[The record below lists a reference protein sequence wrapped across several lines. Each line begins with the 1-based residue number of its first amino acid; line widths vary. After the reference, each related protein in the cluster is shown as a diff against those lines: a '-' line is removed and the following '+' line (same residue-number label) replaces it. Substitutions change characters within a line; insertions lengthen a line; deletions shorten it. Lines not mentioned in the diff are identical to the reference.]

1 MKNIKKQIVAF
12 LVMGLIAGQV
22 APTPAPNADAAG
34 KVKISRTATTLYPGD
49 SEQLILLNTTKKQDK
64 KVTWKSSKK
73 TIVKVT
79 KKGRITAVK
88 SGSAKVT
95 AKLGKKSYTCK
106 VTVKKVL
113 VATPKPSAATEGN
126 QMFQSDVTNDM
137 TTAAYWYNKV
147 SDPTKV
153 LLKRDKLDSVNALT
167 MKADGAVM
175 YDLKNRDINYNSN
188 SSKSSLLSELD
199 NVRGEGRIGS
209 RTEIYRDGEKLD
221 TAAMDAWFAEMKAN
235 VEAAASS
242 DNDTRKYGVVTKRA
256 DIWMAPTN
264 VYVGFSAGD
273 TDSEFV
279 NTSANINE
287 PILVGITTKDGKYAH
302 VLTDNCSGWIETE
315 KFAVCDSKEEWLAQV
330 YPADEN
336 SLVVDSSHLVL
347 EESYTSPK
355 TSKVD
360 LYLGTILPLV
370 GKSDI
375 PAQIEERYPW
385 SSYTVYLPTRAADGK
400 LEKTLALIPVHHD
413 VSIGYLDLTVK
424 NILETAFKCLGDR
437 YGWGGML
444 GAMDCS
450 LYMRNIYR
458 CFGLTLP
465 RNTSAQIK
473 MPTTRYDLTEM
484 STAQKEAIYDK
495 LTPGSMLMFPGS
507 HIMMYLGKIDGKY
520 YVISDLGSLFD
531 VGSETKTSV
540 YSVAINSLDVKRGN
554 GKTWTESMTWAVVPW
569 EF

>member
-1 MKNIKKQIVAF
+1 
-12 LVMGLIAGQV
+12 
-22 APTPAPNADAAG
+22 
-34 KVKISRTATTLYPGD
+34 
-49 SEQLILLNTTKKQDK
+49 
-64 KVTWKSSKK
+64 
-73 TIVKVT
+73 
-79 KKGRITAVK
+79 
-88 SGSAKVT
+88 
-95 AKLGKKSYTCK
+95 
-106 VTVKKVL
+106 
-113 VATPKPSAATEGN
+113 
-126 QMFQSDVTNDM
+126 
-137 TTAAYWYNKV
+137 
-147 SDPTKV
+147 
-153 LLKRDKLDSVNALT
+153 
-167 MKADGAVM
+167 MKADGTVM

-188 SSKSSLLSELD
+188 SSKSGLLSELD

-264 VYVGFSAGD
+264 AYVGFSATD
-273 TDSEFV
+273 TDSEFI

-302 VLTDNCSGWIETE
+302 VLTDNCSGWIETD
-315 KFAVCDSKEEWLAQV
+315 KIAICDSKEEWLAQV

-336 SLVVDSSHLVL
+336 SLVVDSSHIVL

-458 CFGLTLP
+458 CFGLALP
-465 RNTSAQIK
+465 RNTTAQIK